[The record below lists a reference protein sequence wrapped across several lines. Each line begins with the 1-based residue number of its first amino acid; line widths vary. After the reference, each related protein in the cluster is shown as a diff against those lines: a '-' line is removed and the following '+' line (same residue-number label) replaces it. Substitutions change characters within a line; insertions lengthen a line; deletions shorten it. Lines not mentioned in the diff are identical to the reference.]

1 MDDRHFF
8 KQRTKRLAD
17 EGKLIEAGWISL
29 RLHAIPPNAP
39 ASQLHEMR
47 LAFMA
52 GAQYLFASMIGMLD
66 PEPSETPDDM
76 KRMDLINQELDAF
89 RGELELWVAKDKGRG
104 YPRESNM

>member
-1 MDDRHFF
+1 MADRHFLE
-8 KQRTKRLAD
+8 QLTKRLAD
-17 EGKLIEAGWISL
+17 EGKLIEAGWVSM
-29 RLHAIPPNAP
+29 RLHAIPLNAP

-52 GAQYLFASMIGMLD
+52 GAQHLFASMIGMLD

-89 RGELELWVAKDKGRG
+89 LGELELWVAKEEGRG
-104 YPRESNM
+104 